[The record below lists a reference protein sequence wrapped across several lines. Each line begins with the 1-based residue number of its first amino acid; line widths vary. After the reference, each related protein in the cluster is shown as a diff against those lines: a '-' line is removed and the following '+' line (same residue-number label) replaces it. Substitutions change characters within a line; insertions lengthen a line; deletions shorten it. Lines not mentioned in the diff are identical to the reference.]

1 MNNESNP
8 AQKAVYEPADAVFAL
23 QQTNKA
29 LVEVN
34 ALLNAKNKSGI
45 IVAPHELAALH
56 EELAAMKAKNADL
69 EEALAVANGKHGG
82 NWNSQPRI
90 KGRMEQ

>member
-1 MNNESNP
+1 MNTTTNP
-8 AQKAVYEPADAVFAL
+8 AQKAVQEPAEAIFAL

-34 ALLNAKNKSGI
+34 ALLNAKNKSGV
-45 IVAPHELAALH
+45 IVPAKELAAIHDQNEAL
-56 EELAAMKAKNADL
+56 KAKLADL
-69 EEALAVANGKHGG
+69 EEALLIANGKHGQ
-82 NWNSQPRI
+82 NWDSQPRI